1 MISTALIAVLAGL
14 LGIAFCFVGYRFF
27 LVMLP
32 IWGFFA
38 GFWLGAM
45 GTAMLLGGGFLGT
58 TTALVVG
65 VVVGITGAIL
75 SYFFYMAGVL
85 LISAAFGG
93 MLASA
98 IMGAI
103 GLSPGLITTIIVI
116 ISAIV
121 AAGLTLLLNIQ
132 KLVIVVFTALAGA
145 ALIVV
150 GVMVLFGQIAP
161 GDLQASGG
169 FLKPIFEGSWFWGLV
184 TLVLAAAGAVVQFRT
199 SLAYEFT
206 KEDYVEGWG

>member
-1 MISTALIAVLAGL
+1 MLRL
-14 LGIAFCFVGYRFF
+14 LK
-27 LVMLP
+27 L
-32 IWGFFA
+32 
-38 GFWLGAM
+38 
-45 GTAMLLGGGFLGT
+45 T
-58 TTALVVG
+58 TL
-65 VVVGITGAIL
+65 
-75 SYFFYMAGVL
+75 
-85 LISAAFGG
+85 
-93 MLASA
+93 
-98 IMGAI
+98 
-103 GLSPGLITTIIVI
+103 
-116 ISAIV
+116 

-150 GVMVLFGQIAP
+150 GVMVLFGQITP

>member
-85 LISAAFGG
+85 LIAAAFGG

-150 GVMVLFGQIAP
+150 GVMVLFGQITP